1 MSKTYQR
8 LIGGMLHPLNAPKQE
23 VAAPPPP
30 VDLVT
35 YYTEAGMDYRAWS
48 RNFNMHFGF
57 YRWGMNPLA
66 LESMLEEMSRQVFRR
81 LDLVAGMKVLD
92 LGCGLGAPA
101 RALIAQYEVVA
112 TAVTK
117 VEWQIAKAR
126 ALSEALSARGSIE
139 WKLGDYTALD
149 LPAGAYQ
156 AAFSIEAACHA
167 AGSSKEPFVKEC
179 SRLLQRGAKLVV
191 ADGFMKRSVGLPGWY
206 AALLG
211 YMTRSW
217 AVERFAD
224 LAAFTACLERH
235 GLQVLAAEDISWRIA
250 PSVLHVPRVT
260 LKFLAG
266 ELFLRRKRLNSVRW
280 GHVAACLISPF
291 IGLGR
296 RYFGYYLI
304 TAQKR

>member
-1 MSKTYQR
+1 
-8 LIGGMLHPLNAPKQE
+8 
-23 VAAPPPP
+23 VP

-81 LDLVAGMKVLD
+81 LTLHDGMKVLD

-101 RALIAQYEVVA
+101 RTLIRQHDVAA

-117 VEWQIAKAR
+117 VEWQIAMAQK
-126 ALSEALSARGSIE
+126 LSERTSARGSVE
-139 WKLGDYTALD
+139 WKLGDFTALD
-149 LPAGAYQ
+149 LPGGAYQ
-156 AAFSIEAACHA
+156 AAFSIEACCHA
-167 AGSSKEPFVKEC
+167 GGADKEAFVREC
-179 SRLLQRGAKLVV
+179 SRLLEPGAKLVI
-191 ADGFMKRSVGLPGWY
+191 ADGFMKKSVGLPRWY
-206 AALLG
+206 AALLD

-224 LAAFTACLERH
+224 LAAFCACLERH
-235 GLQVLAAEDISWRIA
+235 GLTVLALEDISWRIS

-266 ELFLRRKRLNSVRW
+266 ELLLRRKKLNSVRW
-280 GHVAACLISPF
+280 GHIVACLLAPW

-296 RYFGYYLI
+296 RYFGYYLV

>member
-1 MSKTYQR
+1 
-8 LIGGMLHPLNAPKQE
+8 
-23 VAAPPPP
+23 VAAPVP

-57 YRWGMNPLA
+57 YRWGMSPLA

-81 LDLVAGMKVLD
+81 LALGEGMKVLD

-101 RALIAQYEVVA
+101 RALIQQHGVAA

-117 VEWQIAKAR
+117 VEWQIAMAR
-126 ALSEALSARGSIE
+126 KLSQGLPALGTVD
-139 WKLGDYTALD
+139 WMLGDFTALD
-149 LPAGAYQ
+149 LPGEAYQ
-156 AAFSIEAACHA
+156 AAFSIEACCHA
-167 AGSSKEPFVKEC
+167 EGDDKEPFVREC
-179 SRLLQRGAKLVV
+179 SRLLAPGAKLVI
-191 ADGFMKRSVGLPGWY
+191 ADGFMKRSAGLPRWY
-206 AALLG
+206 ATLLG
-211 YMTRSW
+211 YMTRNW

-224 LAAFTACLERH
+224 LPAFCACLERH
-235 GLQVLAAEDISWRIA
+235 GLTVLAAEDISWRIA

-266 ELFLRRKRLNSVRW
+266 ELLLRRKKLNSVRW
-280 GHVAACLISPF
+280 GHIIACLLAPF

-296 RYFGYYLI
+296 RYFGYYLV